1 MLPREQV
8 LDTTE
13 CAVCKE
19 QLQIV
24 RVKAWKG
31 ESDRVL
37 AREVE
42 SGKQHVCFSVPTD
55 ANLLILED

>member
-1 MLPREQV
+1 MLPREQL

-13 CAVCKE
+13 CAICKE
-19 QLQIV
+19 ALQIV

-31 ESDRVL
+31 GDDKVL

-42 SGKQHVCFSVPTD
+42 SGKQHVCFTIPQD
-55 ANLLILED
+55 ANLLVLED